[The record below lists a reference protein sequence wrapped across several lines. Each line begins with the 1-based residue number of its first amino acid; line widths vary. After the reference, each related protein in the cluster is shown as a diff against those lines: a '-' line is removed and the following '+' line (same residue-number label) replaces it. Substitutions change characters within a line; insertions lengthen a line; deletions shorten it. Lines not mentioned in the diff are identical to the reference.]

1 MKSDEKNEGL
11 ERRNRELGQ
20 KFSNMELQKMSIE
33 ATNEVHRAEIDRL
46 RDDLTQERGQHTRD
60 MESLKRHHENMTE
73 NVKLDHGRE
82 VDKLQQM
89 HQAEVDKQ
97 NGV

>member
-1 MKSDEKNEGL
+1 MKSDEKNEDL
-11 ERRNRELGQ
+11 ERRNRELGE
-20 KFSNMELQKMSIE
+20 KFSNMQLQKMSIE

-46 RDDLTQERGQHTRD
+46 RDDLTRERGQLIRD
-60 MESLKRHHENMTE
+60 KESLKRHHENMTE